1 MNGASTNPE
10 FDILA
15 RAGGQVKLAIDTTIA
30 LGGENYV
37 FWGGREGYMSLLNT
51 ASPWK
56 GCNTQKRTPSIGK
69 RRTQRSQQPLPE
81 ESASS
86 LAADLEEQ
94 EDISDQLKMT
104 METNDERS
112 TAVNDMLNRITA
124 DPIDS
129 GNGLADFRPVAPG
142 PAKSKSFMDNLADLL
157 PKEGFESD
165 TLRRAAAATAAQPKD
180 ITLDSLSSYT
190 KSYES
195 GGILGK
201 PYYSQSAKTG
211 EASDGVMQKLNYI
224 THMLEDIQM
233 EKTSNITE
241 ELILYTFLGVFT
253 IFIVDSFAR
262 VGKYHR

>member
-1 MNGASTNPE
+1 
-10 FDILA
+10 
-15 RAGGQVKLAIDTTIA
+15 
-30 LGGENYV
+30 
-37 FWGGREGYMSLLNT
+37 MSLLNT

-86 LAADLEEQ
+86 LTADLEEQ

-104 METNDERS
+104 IETNDERS

-165 TLRRAAAATAAQPKD
+165 TLRRAAAATAAQPND

-201 PYYSQSAKTG
+201 PYYSQKSTN
-211 EASDGVMQKLNYI
+211 EPNGVILQKLNNI
-224 THMLEDIQM
+224 TNILEDLKL

-241 ELILYTFLGVFT
+241 ELILYSFLG
-253 IFIVDSFAR
+253 IFVIFVVDSFAR

>member
-1 MNGASTNPE
+1 
-10 FDILA
+10 
-15 RAGGQVKLAIDTTIA
+15 
-30 LGGENYV
+30 
-37 FWGGREGYMSLLNT
+37 MSLLNT

-81 ESASS
+81 ESAS

-165 TLRRAAAATAAQPKD
+165 SLRRVAATAQPND

-201 PYYSQSAKTG
+201 PYYSQKSVN
-211 EASDGVMQKLNYI
+211 EPNGVILQKLNKI
-224 THMLEDIQM
+224 TNILEDLKM

-241 ELILYTFLGVFT
+241 ELILYSFLG
-253 IFIVDSFAR
+253 IFVIFVVDSFAR